1 MRVIAIKMLREFW
14 EQPKYLDSETTLKA
28 WYTEAKHTSWKTTQN
43 IKSKYRNASFLAD
56 NRIVFNIHGN
66 KYRLVVHVNYSYQI
80 VYVKFIG
87 THKQYDEIDAE
98 VIWT

>member
-14 EQPKYLDSETTLKA
+14 LQARYSDSENALKA
-28 WYTEAKHTSWKTTQN
+28 WYTEAKCAHWKTTQD
-43 IKSKYRNASFLAD
+43 IKSKYRNASFLSD
-56 NRIVFNIHGN
+56 NRVVFNIHGN
-66 KYRLVVHVNYSYQI
+66 KYRLIVHINYPYQI

-98 VIWT
+98 TI